1 METYLVTGCAAWF
14 ELFSIMPLT
23 VELVVVYAV
32 SQVYQ
37 ELVAGGA
44 DEAAGVPV
52 GLVAD
57 LGRHHGHLLAVYGPL
72 ALGALLL
79 GQTGTFNSWS
89 PKSRLDFRFICSKYR
104 LFIRI
109 RPSIDYF
116 RPTLLPFC
124 YPALLGVYF
133 YNTEKGGKDI

>member
-1 METYLVTGCAAWF
+1 MLRRCDGDITYLVTGCAARF
-14 ELFSIMPLT
+14 ELFGIMPLT
-23 VELVVVYAV
+23 VELVVVYTV
-32 SQVYQ
+32 CQVYQ

-44 DEAAGVPV
+44 HEAAGVPV

-79 GQTGTFNSWS
+79 GKTGTFNSWS

-104 LFIRI
+104 LFIKT
-109 RPSIDYF
+109 RP
-116 RPTLLPFC
+116 
-124 YPALLGVYF
+124 
-133 YNTEKGGKDI
+133 